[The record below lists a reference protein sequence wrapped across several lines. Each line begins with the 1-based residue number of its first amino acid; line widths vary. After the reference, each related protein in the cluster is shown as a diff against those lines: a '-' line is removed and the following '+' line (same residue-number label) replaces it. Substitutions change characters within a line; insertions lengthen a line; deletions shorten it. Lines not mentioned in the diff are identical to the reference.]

1 MILMSKCSPCAAL
14 LTHKYAILDSSSG
27 LYRMFLVS
35 IDSLFLLLYSSLL
48 LIYIFLLCT
57 LLYSFFFFS
66 LVSLWQ
72 HNSSSSL
79 SLPLRIRLC
88 RFCCVLF
95 FTLSFS
101 PSNLLSSLSCLSCTA
116 FVVVRFFFLSVKYE
130 SILADVVVWLP
141 FYTPF
146 DGYIGYLW
154 LSVYESL
161 ESYFFLDFFLMQ
173 HSLIKNIRRFL

>member
-14 LTHKYAILDSSSG
+14 LTHKYAILDSSSS

-79 SLPLRIRLC
+79 SLLLRIRLC

-95 FTLSFS
+95 SLSLSLLLTSSLPYPVFRALLWLLFVFFCFLLNMNLFWPILLFGCLFTLRLTVISVSFG
-101 PSNLLSSLSCLSCTA
+101 CLCMNHLNRIFS
-116 FVVVRFFFLSVKYE
+116 RLFF
-130 SILADVVVWLP
+130 
-141 FYTPF
+141 
-146 DGYIGYLW
+146 
-154 LSVYESL
+154 
-161 ESYFFLDFFLMQ
+161 
-173 HSLIKNIRRFL
+173 